1 MTPLQ
6 SSLLYLV
13 RLGLGIEKPGIPM
26 TSSVAASVIADS
38 GREAP
43 KLDRALYNMALEQGV
58 QAIALD
64 GATRLLEGKNPPEI
78 DPVVKKMW
86 PAAVLHDEVMAS
98 LHQSESCRMGQLFEK
113 NGIRTYVLKGAV
125 VAECYPNPVHRPSAD
140 LDCFLLPIDGNQP
153 AAPATANPAAQT
165 APSEPSAPAAQ
176 TAPAEPAPQAQPAAP
191 ATVWELGNSIIEKT
205 GVKVERDFYK
215 NSTFFL
221 HGLMVENHRFLTPFR
236 GNPRLESLER
246 HLQSL
251 LKADEGNDIIE
262 STCLCRPPV
271 MVTALF
277 LVEHAC
283 SHFLHE
289 GLTWRLIL
297 DWMMFSRRHQDD
309 IDWPEFNRRIDE
321 FGFRRFYDSYVQL
334 GAFLLGEVSEEDL
347 SKADQKML
355 SDVWAPLD
363 LHETLRGFKGKLN
376 LAGNTVRARWKYRLF
391 SEFSMPRAL
400 WIQVK
405 GFFFIRHPQIDETPC
420 LNPYF
425 SSTAPTGRV

>member
-13 RLGLGIEKPGIPM
+13 RLGLGIEKPGIPLN
-26 TSSVAASVIADS
+26 SSAAASVIADS
-38 GREAP
+38 GREAL
-43 KLDRALYNMALEQGV
+43 KLDRALYSLALEHGV

-98 LHQSESCRMGQLFEK
+98 LHQGESCRMGQLFEK
-113 NGIRTYVLKGAV
+113 NGIRTYVLKGTV
-125 VAECYPNPVHRPSAD
+125 VAECYPNPAHRPSAD
-140 LDCFLLPIDGNQP
+140 LDCFLLPVDGNQP
-153 AAPATANPAAQT
+153 AAHA
-165 APSEPSAPAAQ
+165 
-176 TAPAEPAPQAQPAAP
+176 PAPQAQPAPSAP
-191 ATVWELGNSIIEKT
+191 ASAWELGNSIIEKT
-205 GVKVERDFYK
+205 GVKVERGFYK

-246 HLQSL
+246 LLQTL
-251 LKADEGNDIIE
+251 LRADEGKDVIE
-262 STCLCRPPV
+262 SSCLCRPPV

-277 LVEHAC
+277 LIEHAY

-289 GLTWRLIL
+289 GLTWRHIL

-309 IDWPEFNRRIDE
+309 IDWTEFNRRLNE

-347 SKADQKML
+347 SKADRMML

-363 LHETLRGFKGKLN
+363 LHDSVRGFMGKLN
-376 LAGNTVRARWKYRLF
+376 LAGNTLRARWKYRLF
-391 SEFSMPRAL
+391 SEISMPRAL
-400 WIQVK
+400 WIQVR
-405 GFFFIRHPQIDETPC
+405 GFLFIR
-420 LNPYF
+420 NPKDVF
-425 SSTAPTGRV
+425 PA